1 MKILPL
7 DLFDDKNDNFVLDRC
22 QDLGD
27 MLLMPGSWRINAD
40 KGITESL
47 LYSRNYH
54 HIVNQLYVNK
64 IFFKKET

>member
-27 MLLMPGSWRINAD
+27 MLLLPGSWGIINAD
-40 KGITESL
+40 KDISESL
-47 LYSRNYH
+47 SCTAEIITTL
-54 HIVNQLYVNK
+54 
-64 IFFKKET
+64 

>member
-27 MLLMPGSWRINAD
+27 MLLMPGS
-40 KGITESL
+40 
-47 LYSRNYH
+47 
-54 HIVNQLYVNK
+54 
-64 IFFKKET
+64 